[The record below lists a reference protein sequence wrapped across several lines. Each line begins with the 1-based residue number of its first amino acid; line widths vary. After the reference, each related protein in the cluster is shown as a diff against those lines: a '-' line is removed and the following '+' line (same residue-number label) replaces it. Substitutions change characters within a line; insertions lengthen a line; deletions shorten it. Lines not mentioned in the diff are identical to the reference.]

1 MEQLDA
7 DQQEQLKKSST
18 ERLRLKLVK
27 AGVDEEKVMSMD
39 RPKLLEAVAHSVIG
53 SATGSGE
60 IESEVKLK
68 ELALE
73 EIKLRLQ
80 MEEREREAIRREK
93 REAEER
99 KEKLEEMLRRE
110 KREELELRLRYEAE
124 EKEREARRKQE
135 EREWE
140 YKIKI
145 EQQERLDRLK
155 ALRPG
160 YEGEYAESGDAEN
173 RDEVGQRWNDT
184 LAGRTKRYGETLK
197 HVLPLMP
204 KEIAELPQFFDTV
217 EKLYSMY
224 EVPADLQAKLLIPLL
239 TARAKSVICRM
250 PATDM
255 ENYEALKEFLLAE
268 FKLTPREYKVRFD
281 SAVKGADETYVLF
294 AARLRNLLMYY
305 LRSRNVDQDY
315 QKLCD
320 LLVSDRLKS
329 CLPSGPLN
337 YVLSLEGND
346 WYTPDKVASLSDTF
360 VNNHQHQSTMRGRES
375 IRGSYSASNGRV
387 NAVSGHRP
395 VEPWIS
401 SRGGGQTP
409 VKRCYRCNSFAH
421 LARACPRGRGR
432 GINRDGTNTAQVSF
446 CSTLKSRTT
455 FDECVISK
463 PESWEF
469 AEYPAFEGVNI
480 NNVKLSPLQFM
491 DIELGGI
498 ACTALCDSG
507 AQVPVISR
515 RLFDKCQGDIIGSVC
530 LQGVIGESVNAPLV
544 GMSVKC
550 SGRPDQ
556 QNIAP
561 DLPIV
566 CAVADINA
574 TDYDVVLPA
583 DVVSE
588 VRKLPNLCVTKSN
601 VNAVH
606 VDTNQTVSKNVD
618 SSDEQTINSHVDNVD
633 DISSGGFGDASSLIK
648 EQEEDITLK
657 SCWDFAQKGKN
668 GFRVHCG
675 ILFHNDKVEGQPVS
689 QLCVPHGRRS
699 SVLKLAHDSVFGG
712 HMGERKTRERIRLS
726 FYWPELRQSVHE
738 YVASCSECQLRS
750 RVMTKDRVPITPV
763 TRADIPFQVLNMDCI
778 GPLDPPSAQ
787 GHRYCLCIVDNCT
800 RWPAVYMLKSLTAR
814 SVCEALLDL
823 FANVGV
829 PNVIISDCGTNFTS
843 QLTREMLSRLGCSPR
858 FNTPGHPEA
867 SGLVERFNQTCK
879 NMLSH
884 VVHKH
889 QRQWHKFVPMMVWAL
904 REVPNATTG
913 ISPYMLVYGRIPR
926 GPLSILKESWT
937 GERDITADL
946 SQPVEDY
953 LTDLKAKL
961 ESAADFA
968 KQHSKHE
975 QEQYVSRYNLRSQDK
990 NFDVGDHVI
999 VLAPENKGKLC
1010 NRWQG
1015 PGTVIKVKSPHS
1027 YLVDMGHGNVRH
1039 IHANKMRKFIAR
1051 VQGCG
1056 IIADCDVEFGQVLSP
1071 CTDTNTDNTLGD
1083 RLNDVNFDHLDQ
1095 QQRKE
1100 LTDLLNEFA
1109 VCFEDKPGFCGIVSH
1124 RIVTTP
1130 DFVPKQMRPYRIPEI
1145 LKAEVDKQVKE
1156 LLEMK
1161 LIQPSTSPM
1170 ASPIVC
1176 VLKKQGG
1183 VRLAVDYRYLNSFTV
1198 GDAFPMPTV
1207 NDCLFKIG
1215 AAKFISTFDAKSGY
1229 WQLPVAEEDRW
1240 LTAFVTNDGLYEWVR
1255 MPFGLKNAGATFVRA
1270 MRMML
1275 SPIKDCAEAY
1285 VDDMGVGSTSWT
1297 GHLSD
1302 VRRFLTI
1309 IRDVGMTLNL
1319 NKCDFAKSEVKF
1331 VGHFVGSGKR
1341 RADPQR
1347 LEGICKM
1354 ERPHNKTELRK
1365 ILGAMGFYREYIPQ
1379 FAHIAKP
1386 LTDLTAKH
1394 SPNVLPWRDEHQVA
1408 FELLRDRLCS
1418 AHVLRI
1424 PYIGKPF
1431 CLHTDASGYAVGATL
1446 GQLNDNGVEEPLAY
1460 ASQKLTDTQ
1469 SNWATIEREAYA
1481 IIWALNRFKNIIYG
1495 SHITVFCDHN
1505 PLKYIRDCAPK
1516 SARLLRWA
1524 LALQEFDVEV
1534 KYTKGSTNVVA
1545 DYLSRHL

>member
-1 MEQLDA
+1 
-7 DQQEQLKKSST
+7 
-18 ERLRLKLVK
+18 
-27 AGVDEEKVMSMD
+27 
-39 RPKLLEAVAHSVIG
+39 
-53 SATGSGE
+53 
-60 IESEVKLK
+60 
-68 ELALE
+68 
-73 EIKLRLQ
+73 
-80 MEEREREAIRREK
+80 
-93 REAEER
+93 
-99 KEKLEEMLRRE
+99 
-110 KREELELRLRYEAE
+110 
-124 EKEREARRKQE
+124 
-135 EREWE
+135 
-140 YKIKI
+140 
-145 EQQERLDRLK
+145 
-155 ALRPG
+155 
-160 YEGEYAESGDAEN
+160 
-173 RDEVGQRWNDT
+173 
-184 LAGRTKRYGETLK
+184 
-197 HVLPLMP
+197 
-204 KEIAELPQFFDTV
+204 
-217 EKLYSMY
+217 MY

-239 TARAKSVICRM
+239 TSRAKSVICRM

-255 ENYEALKEFLLAE
+255 ENYEELKQFLLSE
-268 FKLTPREYKVRFD
+268 FKLTPREYKARFD
-281 SAVKGADETYVLF
+281 SAVKGTDETYVLF

-305 LRSRNVDQDY
+305 LRSRNVHAEEDF

-360 VNNHQHQSTMRGRES
+360 VNNHQYQQSASTRGREPS
-375 IRGSYSASNGRV
+375 RGSYGVNNGRV
-387 NAVSGHRP
+387 NAISGHRP
-395 VEPWIS
+395 DMS
-401 SRGGGQTP
+401 YGRGGGQTA
-409 VKRCYRCNSFAH
+409 VKRCYRCNSSTH
-421 LARACPRGRGR
+421 LARTCPRGRGR
-432 GINRDGTNTAQVSF
+432 GRGVNARGGANSAQVSF
-446 CSTLKSRTT
+446 CSTLERCVR
-455 FDECVISK
+455 FDECVASDLG
-463 PESWEF
+463 PWEF
-469 AEYPAFEGVNI
+469 AEFPTLEGAIV

-491 DIELGGI
+491 DVELEGI

-507 AQVPVISR
+507 AQVPVVSR
-515 RLFDKCQGDIIGSVC
+515 RLFDKCQSDVIGSVC
-530 LQGVIGESVNAPLV
+530 LQGVIGESVDAPLV
-544 GMSVKC
+544 AMSVKC
-550 SGRPDQ
+550 TGHSDQ

-574 TDYDVVLPA
+574 TDYDLILPA
-583 DVVSE
+583 DVVTE
-588 VRKLPNLCVTKSN
+588 VRKLPNLYVTKPN

-606 VDTNQTVSKNVD
+606 MDNSQMASQNAD
-618 SSDEQTINSHVDNVD
+618 LSDEQVNNDDVTNVVNVD
-633 DISSGGFGDASSLIK
+633 DVDSCVFGDASNLIK
-648 EQEEDITLK
+648 EQKEDSTLK
-657 SCWDFAQKGKN
+657 SCWAFAEQGKN
-668 GFRVHCG
+668 GFKVHNG
-675 ILFHNDKVEGQPVS
+675 ILFHNDKVEGQSIS
-689 QLCVPHGRRS
+689 QLCVPQGRRS
-699 SVLKLAHDSVFGG
+699 NVLKLAHDSVFGG

-726 FYWPELRQSVHE
+726 FYWPELRQSVHK
-738 YVASCSECQLRS
+738 YVASCNECQLRS
-750 RVMTKDRVPITPV
+750 RVVTKDRVPITPV

-787 GHRYCLCIVDNCT
+787 GHKYCLCIIDNCT
-800 RWPAVYMLKSLTAR
+800 RWPSVYMMKSLTAR

-829 PNVIISDCGTNFTS
+829 AKVIVSDRGTNFTS
-843 QLTREMLSRLGCSPR
+843 QLTRELLSRLGCSPR

-884 VVHKH
+884 IVNKH

-913 ISPYMLVYGRIPR
+913 VSPYMMVYGRTPR

-937 GERDITADL
+937 GERDFATDL
-946 SQPVEDY
+946 CKPVENY
-953 LTDLKAKL
+953 LFELKTKL
-961 ESAADFA
+961 ETAADFA
-968 KQHSKHE
+968 KQHAKHQ
-975 QEQYVSRYNLRSQDK
+975 QEQYVSRYNLRSKDK
-990 NFDVGDHVI
+990 KFDVGEQVI
-999 VLAPENKGKLC
+999 VLAPENVGKLC

-1027 YLVDMGHGNVRH
+1027 YLVDMGNGNVRH

-1071 CTDTNTDNTLGD
+1071 CIDANVNSLDD
-1083 RLNDVNFDHLDQ
+1083 RLNNVNFDHLSE

-1109 VCFEDKPGFCGIVSH
+1109 VCFDDKPGFCGIVSH

-1145 LKAEVDKQVKE
+1145 LKPEVDKQIKE
-1156 LLEMK
+1156 LLEMQ

-1183 VRLAVDYRYLNSFTV
+1183 IRLAVDYRYLNSFTV
-1198 GDAFPMPTV
+1198 SDAFPMPTV
-1207 NDCLFKIG
+1207 NDCLLKLG
-1215 AAKFISTFDAKSGY
+1215 TANFISTFDAKSGY

-1270 MRMML
+1270 MRIML
-1275 SPIKDCAEAY
+1275 SPIKDFTEAY
-1285 VDDMGVGSTSWT
+1285 VDDMGVGSASWKN
-1297 GHLSD
+1297 HLCD
-1302 VRRFLTI
+1302 VSKFLTI
-1309 IRDVGMTLNL
+1309 VRDVGMTLNL
-1319 NKCDFAKSEVKF
+1319 SKCDFAKSEVKF

-1347 LEGICKM
+1347 LEGIAKM
-1354 ERPHNKTELRK
+1354 QRPHNKKELRK

-1394 SPNVLPWRDEHQVA
+1394 SPNVLPWCDAHQVA

-1424 PYIGKPF
+1424 PQIGKPF
-1431 CLHTDASGYAVGATL
+1431 CLHTDASGFAVGATL
-1446 GQLNDNGVEEPLAY
+1446 GQLNDEGLEEPLAY
-1460 ASQKLTDTQ
+1460 ASQKLTQTQ
-1469 SNWATIEREAYA
+1469 SSWATIEREAFA
-1481 IIWALNRFKNIIYG
+1481 IIWALNRFKNIVFG

-1505 PLKYIRDCAPK
+1505 PLQYVRDCAPK

-1524 LALQEFDVEV
+1524 LALQEFDLDV